1 MDQYLSTVVIAL
13 ITGLFSVITLI
24 IQKKQDKVINK
35 IDEQTLFIEKE
46 KALRQKL
53 TQKEKDRETIIHEIM
68 ILILD
73 TNLSILKNSQIEGG
87 ANIVDDE
94 VFKASD
100 SLKEKFAQVSDD
112 IEQLAKE
119 YEMVLNMTAEFQ
131 REVEKVR
138 GDKG

>member
-1 MDQYLSTVVIAL
+1 MDQYLSTVIIAL
-13 ITGLFSVITLI
+13 ITGIFSIVTLA

-53 TQKEKDRETIIHEIM
+53 TKKEKDRESIINQIM

-73 TNLSILKNSQIEGG
+73 TNLYILMNSQITG
-87 ANIVDDE
+87 AMGVLDE
-94 VFKASD
+94 SVFETSD
-100 SLKEKFAQVSDD
+100 KLKKEFVEVSED
-112 IEQLAKE
+112 IEDIAKE
-119 YEMVLNMTAEFQ
+119 YEMVLNMTEEFQ

-138 GDKG
+138 EGK

>member
-1 MDQYLSTVVIAL
+1 MDQYLSTVIITL
-13 ITGLFSVITLI
+13 ITCVFSVITLV

-53 TQKEKDRETIIHEIM
+53 TQKEKDRESIIHEIM

-73 TNLSILKNSQIEGG
+73 TNLYILKNSQINNEGSIL
-87 ANIVDDE
+87 NDD
-94 VFKASD
+94 VFKTSD
-100 SLKEKFAQVSDD
+100 DLKEKFAKVSDD
-112 IEQLAKE
+112 IETIAKE

-131 REVEKVR
+131 EELKKVQ
-138 GDKG
+138 DK